1 MVLGEALGCYLLKMI
16 LTWIDSGMILSD
28 GGNMTNRRNQIDKE
42 SRTWGMIAHLSS
54 FVGYVI
60 PVANIVGPLVI
71 WLLKKDEMPFVEDQA
86 KEALN
91 FQISILIYLFVS
103 IVLIVFLIGIP
114 LLFGVLVFDW
124 IFTIV
129 AASKA
134 NEGIG
139 YRYPLTLRFI
149 K

>member
-1 MVLGEALGCYLLKMI
+1 
-16 LTWIDSGMILSD
+16 
-28 GGNMTNRRNQIDKE
+28 MTNRRNQIDQE

-91 FQISILIYLFVS
+91 FQISILIYLCVS
-103 IVLIVFLIGIP
+103 IVLILFLTKCGGIP
-114 LLFGVLVFDW
+114 LPRLQGGD
-124 IFTIV
+124 
-129 AASKA
+129 
-134 NEGIG
+134 E
-139 YRYPLTLRFI
+139 
-149 K
+149 

>member
-1 MVLGEALGCYLLKMI
+1 
-16 LTWIDSGMILSD
+16 
-28 GGNMTNRRNQIDKE
+28 MTNRRNQIDQE

-91 FQISILIYLFVS
+91 FQISILIYLCVS
-103 IVLIVFLIGIP
+103 IVLILFLIGIP
-114 LLFGVLVFDW
+114 LLFAVLVFDL

-134 NEGIG
+134 NEGIR

>member
-1 MVLGEALGCYLLKMI
+1 
-16 LTWIDSGMILSD
+16 MILSD
-28 GGNMTNRRNQIDKE
+28 GGNMTNRRNQIDQE

-91 FQISILIYLFVS
+91 FQISILIYLCVS
-103 IVLIVFLIGIP
+103 IVLILFLIGIP
-114 LLFGVLVFDW
+114 LLFAVLVFDL

-134 NEGIG
+134 NEGIR